1 MRQSCRMVYS
11 SEAPQHMRQFVRR
24 CLRITSWMLFFQLS
38 GVSKLYAGVSTAIQR
53 SELDNIVE
61 EGQELRRR
69 VKAVGER
76 NTHLHDFNVDE
87 MSEFQKR
94 ENIAMWV
101 LRKAGECLAVLQ
113 SCSLWKMHRRSS

>member
-1 MRQSCRMVYS
+1 
-11 SEAPQHMRQFVRR
+11 
-24 CLRITSWMLFFQLS
+24 MLFFQLS

-69 VKAVGER
+69 AKAVGER
-76 NTHLHDFNVDE
+76 NAHLHDFNVDE

-113 SCSLWKMHRRSS
+113 SFSLWKMHRRSS